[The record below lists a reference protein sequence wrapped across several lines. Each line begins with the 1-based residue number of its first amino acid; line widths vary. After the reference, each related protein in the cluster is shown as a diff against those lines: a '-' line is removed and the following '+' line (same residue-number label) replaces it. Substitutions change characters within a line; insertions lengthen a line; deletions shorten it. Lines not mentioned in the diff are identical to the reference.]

1 MIRELFDK
9 LLVLPV
15 VALARLGFIDRKRGK
30 RTVDLAWPRILTG
43 FTRQSQHAAD
53 LAMVGFVI
61 GPAAIAGIAFA
72 RPYWSVAGGIGTA
85 IANGSIVLISQ
96 RYGAEAYNEMD
107 IAIKQSLIVSTLVAL
122 PIVVFYW
129 FLAGELIGLLGASPE
144 ATMYG
149 TTYLQVTG
157 LAHLFKFPN
166 KVAGRTLVGVDDAW
180 TPMVFRAGG
189 AVVNLVLNVIFIFGL
204 GLGVFG
210 AALGTLL
217 AAIIVTLAFG
227 VGFVWGYFPGI
238 GELPVRVRH
247 QRPFFDLRLGKQLL
261 EISAPLVVRRMG
273 SRAAQFPMLAIVSQF
288 GTVIVAAYQVSR
300 QIRKMMNTPNWG
312 ISLAASSLVG
322 QELGRGDETEAESY
336 GWDIFRFSTAIY
348 VTTAVFVL
356 VFARLLTSLF
366 IQDPDTVSGAV
377 TFVRIGAISAIG
389 QGIDGVNTGTLR
401 AGGDTRWPLYGRL
414 AGLYG
419 FTLPLAYL
427 AIVTPFGIYALYLAL
442 VTETFVPALV
452 TTYRFQAGTWKQIS
466 RDYRPGVSD

>member
-1 MIRELFDK
+1 MIRDYLNKLFA
-9 LLVLPV
+9 LPV
-15 VALARLGFIDRKRGK
+15 VVLAWLGLIDRKRGE

-72 RPYWSVAGGIGTA
+72 RPYWSIASGIGTA
-85 IANGSIVLISQ
+85 LANGAIVLISQ
-96 RYGAEAYNEMD
+96 RYGANAHDEMD
-107 IAIKQSLIVSTLVAL
+107 VAIRLSLVVSILVSIPL
-122 PIVVFYW
+122 VLVFW
-129 FLAGELIGLLGASPE
+129 FFAGELIGILGASPSS
-144 ATMYG
+144 TMYG
-149 TTYLQVTG
+149 TTYLQVTA

-189 AVVNLVLNVIFIFGL
+189 AVVNIVLNIVFIFGF

-217 AAIIVTLAFG
+217 AAIIVSLAFG
-227 VGFVWGYFPGI
+227 IGLLWGYFPGI
-238 GELPVRVRH
+238 GSLPVRVRLR
-247 QRPFFDLRLGKQLL
+247 RPFFDLHLGKQLL
-261 EISAPLVVRRMG
+261 EISAPLIVRRMG

-300 QIRKMMNTPNWG
+300 QIRSMMNTPNWG

-322 QELGRGDETEAESY
+322 QELGKNEETEAEAF
-336 GWDIFRFSTAIY
+336 GWDIFRFSAAIY
-348 VTTAVFVL
+348 VTTAIAVL
-356 VFARLLTSLF
+356 VFARPLTTLF

-389 QGIDGVNTGTLR
+389 GGIDGVSTGILR

-427 AIVTPFGIYALYLAL
+427 AIVTPLGIYALYLAL
-442 VTETFVPALV
+442 LTETFVPAVV
-452 TTYRFQAGTWKQIS
+452 TTYRFHSGKWKAIS
-466 RDYRPGVSD
+466 RDYRPSPSG